1 MKPGSLVI
9 NLSSSTFA
17 KVFSSPLGNMK
28 RDHVG
33 ILTGVGLVIGVRG
46 ADVKVV
52 SPGGTGWLYAG
63 NVMVVE

>member
-17 KVFSSPLGNMK
+17 KVFSSPLGMK

-33 ILTGVGLVIGVRG
+33 ILTGVGLVIERRG